1 MHEPLNASESVGATS
16 CEDEVEGK
24 RAAAAELL
32 LVVEEGSAAEARR
45 AEDGADESES
55 VMRKKDP

>member
-32 LVVEEGSAAEARR
+32 LVVVSSYVPELLSSAE
-45 AEDGADESES
+45 
-55 VMRKKDP
+55 VLPP